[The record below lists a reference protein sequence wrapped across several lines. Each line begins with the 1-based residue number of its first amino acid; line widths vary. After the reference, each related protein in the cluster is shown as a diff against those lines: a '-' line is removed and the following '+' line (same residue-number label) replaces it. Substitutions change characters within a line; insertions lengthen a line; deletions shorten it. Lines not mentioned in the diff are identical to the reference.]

1 MAFIRLEKVCKVIHG
16 HHLLTSVSISIQK
29 ADIMALVGINGSGK
43 KLILKA
49 ILGLMRVSGKV
60 IVKDTMVNV
69 SDRYPLRAGVLIER
83 PGILDSFSAYQNLKL
98 VADLMDNVGDQD
110 ILKILLRLG
119 LPTDKRTK
127 VRNFSLGMKQ
137 KLGIAQAMLGH
148 NELIVLD
155 EPTNALDEDSVNKLI
170 GYIKDVNKQGA
181 TFIITSHDATFI
193 DRIAT
198 RRIKVEAGRVE

>member
-1 MAFIRLEKVCKVIHG
+1 
-16 HHLLTSVSISIQK
+16 
-29 ADIMALVGINGSGK
+29 
-43 KLILKA
+43 
-49 ILGLMRVSGKV
+49 
-60 IVKDTMVNV
+60 
-69 SDRYPLRAGVLIER
+69 
-83 PGILDSFSAYQNLKL
+83 
-98 VADLMDNVGDQD
+98 MDNVGDQD

-127 VRNFSLGMKQ
+127 VKNFSLGMKQ